1 MKQTIATAALS
12 PALASAAAP
21 KNGYDVDD
29 IERRLATGK
38 GIEGVSKQD
47 LATPSLI
54 LDLDACEYNI
64 RTMAEHAKKHGVA
77 MRPHAK
83 THKTP
88 EIAKRQ
94 IAAGALGVCCAT
106 IREAEAMSA
115 AGIGGLLIT
124 GELVG
129 PNKMA
134 RLVRL
139 TSQRPATMSTVDSAW
154 HAARLSEIAQASKV
168 TLNVMID
175 IDPTG
180 RRSGIAPGPGA
191 VDLAK
196 TVDSL
201 PGLQLRGVHGYSGA
215 SSHVMG
221 FEARKEHSEKYMTPV
236 IDSFLAMQKSGLPA
250 EIMSG
255 ASTGTYNIDSDLE
268 GMTELQVGSYAV
280 MDVDYRRIGGRSGEV
295 YTDFKPALTVLA
307 TVMSKNYDDIATI
320 DAGLKAFATDRSFP
334 PDVLIPGVTY
344 SFNGDEHGR
353 LHLEKAG
360 KEVKLGDKV
369 ELIVPHCDPNVNLYD
384 RMFVCQGDRVV
395 EIWQVAGRGHA

>member
-1 MKQTIATAALS
+1 
-12 PALASAAAP
+12 
-21 KNGYDVDD
+21 
-29 IERRLATGK
+29 
-38 GIEGVSKQD
+38 
-47 LATPSLI
+47 
-54 LDLDACEYNI
+54 
-64 RTMAEHAKKHGVA
+64 
-77 MRPHAK
+77 
-83 THKTP
+83 
-88 EIAKRQ
+88 
-94 IAAGALGVCCAT
+94 
-106 IREAEAMSA
+106 
-115 AGIGGLLIT
+115 
-124 GELVG
+124 
-129 PNKMA
+129 
-134 RLVRL
+134 
-139 TSQRPATMSTVDSAW
+139 
-154 HAARLSEIAQASKV
+154 
-168 TLNVMID
+168 
-175 IDPTG
+175 
-180 RRSGIAPGPGA
+180 
-191 VDLAK
+191 
-196 TVDSL
+196 
-201 PGLQLRGVHGYSGA
+201 
-215 SSHVMG
+215 MG